1 MSVEVDSVIL
11 LCKYGSHTAVIKCC
25 RGLLYEDLVRKL
37 CLKFRKLRGDD
48 MQLFYTLKD
57 NELCLLDN
65 NESMEVMFDL
75 ACCYGIR
82 VFRVTVFN
90 SLDSSCLGDEVV
102 EIGFNQS
109 SGNCLSTEV
118 EVNGSASSNKGSS
131 NSIVGGAVGFAGS
144 SCLGDEVL
152 EIGFNHSG
160 GSSISC
166 LSTEVGV
173 TCTASS
179 SKSNVGGVDGFGG
192 SSGSGAGLC
201 ADGGSCSN
209 YKGKG
214 LAEFRSEWRLE
225 LEKERD
231 LLPMFCEH
239 RDRPL
244 LSDGWRNL
252 IKEVNQ
258 QFRVGV
264 IEFRDCLAKN
274 AGIKATVPKA
284 FPSSYH
290 GFCLHHLKNN
300 LRGRLTGSRNK
311 YKERVV
317 YQFSACAYAPNEMKF
332 NEELV
337 KLKKLGGEVRIANF
351 LSDLP
356 YEHWANA
363 YFKGQRYGEMWSN
376 MAECFNSWIEKERHL
391 PITQLVDRI
400 RLKMMELMCFRR
412 ETAAKWRHVICPKMD
427 EALTNA
433 FQESKSWEVKF
444 CSSDVLEVLCDPS
457 VMVDIG
463 RRTCSCTQWQL
474 NGVPCVH
481 AVCAIKKSR
490 RALNDCVDR
499 YFHVECYREAYSR
512 SIMPIPMLWKPEGV
526 SGATILAPLSKKP
539 PGRNKKKRI
548 RSFGE
553 KVKSIKCTRCGK
565 RGSHNRRSCKEA
577 L

>member
-25 RGLLYEDLVRKL
+25 RGSLYEDLVRKL

-109 SGNCLSTEV
+109 SGSCLSTEV

-131 NSIVGGAVGFAGS
+131 NSIVGGAVGFPSS

-179 SKSNVGGVDGFGG
+179 SKSNVGGAVGFGG

-244 LSDGWRNL
+244 LSDGWHR
-252 IKEVNQ
+252 
-258 QFRVGV
+258 
-264 IEFRDCLAKN
+264 N
-274 AGIKATVPKA
+274 AGIKAAVPKA

-337 KLKKLGGEVRIANF
+337 KLKKLVGEVRISNF

-400 RLKMMELMCFRR
+400 WLKMMELMCFRR

-433 FQESKSWEVKF
+433 FQESKSWEVKL

-463 RRTCSCTQWQL
+463 RRTCSCTQWKL

-481 AVCAIKKSR
+481 SVCAIKKSR

-512 SIMPIPMLWKPEGV
+512 SIMPIPTLWKPKGV
-526 SGATILAPLSKKP
+526 SGATILAPQGETRRRGYGLLGRRLSLSNARGAGKEDLITEGVAKKP
-539 PGRNKKKRI
+539 FEHFLQEIYWKLLV
-548 RSFGE
+548 E
-553 KVKSIKCTRCGK
+553 
-565 RGSHNRRSCKEA
+565 
-577 L
+577 

>member
-1 MSVEVDSVIL
+1 MIPSHPISGEDIDDGDDVMMSDVAMFVEVDSVIL

-25 RGLLYEDLVRKL
+25 RASLYEDLVRKL
-37 CLKFRKLRGDD
+37 CLKFRKLRCDD

-65 NESMEVMFDL
+65 NESME
-75 ACCYGIR
+75 
-82 VFRVTVFN
+82 
-90 SLDSSCLGDEVV
+90 
-102 EIGFNQS
+102 S
-109 SGNCLSTEV
+109 SGSCLSTKV
-118 EVNGSASSNKGSS
+118 EVNGSASSSKGSS
-131 NSIVGGAVGFAGS
+131 NSIVGGAVGFGGN

-173 TCTASS
+173 SCTASS
-179 SKSNVGGVDGFGG
+179 SKSNVGGAVGFGG

-201 ADGGSCSN
+201 TDGGSCGN
-209 YKGKG
+209 YKGK
-214 LAEFRSEWRLE
+214 
-225 LEKERD
+225 
-231 LLPMFCEH
+231 
-239 RDRPL
+239 
-244 LSDGWRNL
+244 
-252 IKEVNQ
+252 
-258 QFRVGV
+258 RVGR
-264 IEFRDCLAKN
+264 ISN
-274 AGIKATVPKA
+274 AGIKAAVSKA

-337 KLKKLGGEVRIANF
+337 KLKKLGGKVRIANF

-400 RLKMMELMCFRR
+400 RLKMMELMCFCR
-412 ETAAKWRHVICPKMD
+412 ETAAK
-427 EALTNA
+427 
-433 FQESKSWEVKF
+433 
-444 CSSDVLEVLCDPS
+444 
-457 VMVDIG
+457 
-463 RRTCSCTQWQL
+463 
-474 NGVPCVH
+474 
-481 AVCAIKKSR
+481 
-490 RALNDCVDR
+490 
-499 YFHVECYREAYSR
+499 
-512 SIMPIPMLWKPEGV
+512 
-526 SGATILAPLSKKP
+526 
-539 PGRNKKKRI
+539 
-548 RSFGE
+548 
-553 KVKSIKCTRCGK
+553 
-565 RGSHNRRSCKEA
+565 
-577 L
+577 